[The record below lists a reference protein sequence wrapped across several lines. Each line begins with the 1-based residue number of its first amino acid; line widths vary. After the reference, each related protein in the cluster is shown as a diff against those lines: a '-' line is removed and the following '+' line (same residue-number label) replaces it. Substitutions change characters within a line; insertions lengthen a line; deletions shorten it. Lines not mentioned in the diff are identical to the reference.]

1 MLRHL
6 SALALATALC
16 VPAASAQTTL
26 VFGAGTPPQ
35 GPIHESLVEWVAAV
49 NADGVGVIQIDYR
62 EGFTMANP
70 GNFYDRVKDGVVDIA
85 WGTLTAI
92 GGRFPL
98 SSVVEVPYLTT
109 DAETS
114 SVAFWRMYEE
124 GFLDAEFHDIVPL
137 ITVVFPQSPV
147 HLSAPIESLDS
158 LDGLQ
163 IIAGT
168 ETGAAVVSALGAVP
182 LSIGLADAYEAI
194 QRGTADGRI
203 IPWSAFPAFRLA
215 EVTKYHIEAP
225 IGTVVGMVFINREVW
240 NGLSDEERAVLTR
253 NSGDARSR
261 TVAVRVDQL
270 ANNVREGIA
279 VAEGHQVVA
288 PSPEQAAAWQ
298 ARLAPVEA
306 DWIARTEGGGP
317 FLDRYRALIAEV
329 GAGN

>member
-1 MLRHL
+1 MMKHF
-6 SALALATALC
+6 SALAIAAAFW
-16 VPAASAQTTL
+16 VPAASAETTL

-35 GPIHESLVEWVAAV
+35 GPIHESFVEWVAAV
-49 NADGVGVIQIDYR
+49 NADGAGVLQIDYR

-70 GNFYDRVKDGVVDIA
+70 GNFYDRVKDGVVEIA

-98 SSVVEVPYLTT
+98 SSVVELPYVTT
-109 DAETS
+109 NAETS
-114 SVAFWRMYEE
+114 SVAFWRMYDE

-147 HLSAPIESLDS
+147 HLREPIDNLDS
-158 LDGLQ
+158 LAGLQ

-168 ETGAAVVSALGAVP
+168 ETNAAVISALGAVP

-215 EVTKYHIEAP
+215 EVTNYHIEAP

-240 NGLSDEERAVLTR
+240 NGLSDAERDVLMR
-253 NSGDARSR
+253 NSGEARSR
-261 TVAVRVDQL
+261 STAQVVDNLANAVR
-270 ANNVREGIA
+270 ARIA
-279 VAEGHQVVA
+279 GSEGHSVVE
-288 PSPEQAAAWQ
+288 PSPEQAAAWRE
-298 ARLAPVEA
+298 RLAPVET
-306 DWIARTEGGGP
+306 DWIARTEGGAA
-317 FLDRYRALIAEV
+317 FLERYSALIAEI
-329 GAGN
+329 GGGN